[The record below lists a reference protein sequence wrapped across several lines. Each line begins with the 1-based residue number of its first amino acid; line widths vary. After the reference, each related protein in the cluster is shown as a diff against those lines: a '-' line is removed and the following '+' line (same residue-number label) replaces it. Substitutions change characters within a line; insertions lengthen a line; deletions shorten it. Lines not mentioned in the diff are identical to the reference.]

1 MALTNSRRQRR
12 KTLRNSLA
20 GVTGNDKEKSGRIL
34 ELTGTDP
41 LRRAETL
48 TMQEFADIANKLFE
62 EQNKR

>member
-1 MALTNSRRQRR
+1 
-12 KTLRNSLA
+12 LA
-20 GVTGNDKEKSGRIL
+20 NATGNDKEKSSRIL

-62 EQNKR
+62 EQKKE